1 MTTAIG
7 PEMVKRVREQSQT
20 LFSKVGSLYSSREN
34 FSLTPALKETFT
46 SKLNAKPRQAK
57 GLDLPLMHWERL
69 ADFIAQH
76 QFLLRAGQRIYRSRR
91 KLATAAMSVLAVM
104 LAYHV
109 VFAANGM
116 VAYQRKRAE
125 HHKFQQE
132 ILRLQQE
139 NSHISERVRELKS
152 DPRAIEREAREQL
165 KYARPGEVVYISP
178 EAPSKSST
186 ATAQK
191 R

>member
-1 MTTAIG
+1 M
-7 PEMVKRVREQSQT
+7 
-20 LFSKVGSLYSSREN
+20 
-34 FSLTPALKETFT
+34 
-46 SKLNAKPRQAK
+46 
-57 GLDLPLMHWERL
+57 DWERL

-76 QFLLRAGQRIYRSRR
+76 QLLLRAGECLYRARR
-91 KLATAAMSVLAVM
+91 KLATAAMSVLVVM

-125 HHKFQQE
+125 HHKLQQE
-132 ILRLQQE
+132 ILRVQE
-139 NSHISERVRELKS
+139 ENNHISQRVRELKS

-165 KYARPGEVVYISP
+165 KYARPGEVVYVSP
-178 EAPSKSST
+178 ETQPQGST

>member
-7 PEMVKRVREQSQT
+7 PDTVKWVRERLQT
-20 LFSKVGSLYSSREN
+20 LFSKVGSLYSRREK
-34 FSLTPALKETFT
+34 FRLTPALKETFT
-46 SKLNAKPRQAK
+46 SKLNAEAPRGQR
-57 GLDLPLMHWERL
+57 LDLPLMDWERL

-76 QFLLRAGQRIYRSRR
+76 RFLLRAGQRIYRSRR

-125 HHKFQQE
+125 QDRLQRD
-132 ILRLQQE
+132 IVRLQQE
-139 NSHISERVRELKS
+139 NDRISQRVRELKS

-178 EAPSKSST
+178 ETRSQSST

>member
-1 MTTAIG
+1 M
-7 PEMVKRVREQSQT
+7 
-20 LFSKVGSLYSSREN
+20 
-34 FSLTPALKETFT
+34 
-46 SKLNAKPRQAK
+46 
-57 GLDLPLMHWERL
+57 LDWERL

-76 QFLLRAGQRIYRSRR
+76 RFLLRTGQRIYESRR
-91 KLATAAMSVLAVM
+91 KLATAAMSVLVVV

-116 VAYQRKRAE
+116 IAYQHKRSD
-125 HHKFQQE
+125 HHKLQQE

-139 NSHISERVRELKS
+139 NDRISLRVRKLKS

-178 EAPSKSST
+178 ETQPQSSG
-186 ATAQK
+186 ATAAT

>member
-1 MTTAIG
+1 M
-7 PEMVKRVREQSQT
+7 
-20 LFSKVGSLYSSREN
+20 
-34 FSLTPALKETFT
+34 
-46 SKLNAKPRQAK
+46 
-57 GLDLPLMHWERL
+57 DWERL
-69 ADFIAQH
+69 ADFLAQH
-76 QFLLRAGQRIYRSRR
+76 RLLLRAGEWIYESRR
-91 KLATAAMSVLAVM
+91 KLATAVMSVLVMM

-125 HHKFQQE
+125 HRK
-132 ILRLQQE
+132 LQQDIGRVQLE
-139 NSHISERVRELKS
+139 NDRISQRVRELKS

-178 EAPSKSST
+178 EPKSQRPAAS
-186 ATAQK
+186 AQK

>member
-1 MTTAIG
+1 M
-7 PEMVKRVREQSQT
+7 
-20 LFSKVGSLYSSREN
+20 
-34 FSLTPALKETFT
+34 
-46 SKLNAKPRQAK
+46 
-57 GLDLPLMHWERL
+57 DWERL

-76 QFLLRAGQRIYRSRR
+76 QSLLRVGQRIYKSRR
-91 KLATAAMSVLAVM
+91 KLATAAMSVLVVM

-125 HHKFQQE
+125 QDKLQQD
-132 ILRLQQE
+132 IRRLQQE
-139 NSHISERVRELKS
+139 NDRISQRVRELKS

>member
-1 MTTAIG
+1 M
-7 PEMVKRVREQSQT
+7 
-20 LFSKVGSLYSSREN
+20 
-34 FSLTPALKETFT
+34 
-46 SKLNAKPRQAK
+46 
-57 GLDLPLMHWERL
+57 DWERL
-69 ADFIAQH
+69 ADFIVQH
-76 QFLLRAGQRIYRSRR
+76 RLLLRAGEWIYESRR
-91 KLATAAMSVLAVM
+91 KLATAAMSMLVLM

-125 HHKFQQE
+125 HYKLQQD

-139 NSHISERVRELKS
+139 NDRISRRVRELKS
-152 DPRAIEREAREQL
+152 NPQAIEREAREQL

-178 EAPSKSST
+178 EPRSQSST
-186 ATAQK
+186 ANAQK

>member
-1 MTTAIG
+1 M
-7 PEMVKRVREQSQT
+7 
-20 LFSKVGSLYSSREN
+20 
-34 FSLTPALKETFT
+34 
-46 SKLNAKPRQAK
+46 
-57 GLDLPLMHWERL
+57 DWERL
-69 ADFIAQH
+69 AEFIAQH
-76 QFLLRAGQRIYRSRR
+76 HFLLRAGQRIYESRR
-91 KLATAAMSVLAVM
+91 KLATVAMSVLVVM

-125 HHKFQQE
+125 HEKLRQD

-139 NSHISERVRELKS
+139 NERISGRVRELKS

-165 KYARPGEVVYISP
+165 KYARPGEVVFISP
-178 EAPSKSST
+178 ATRPQNST

>member
-1 MTTAIG
+1 M
-7 PEMVKRVREQSQT
+7 
-20 LFSKVGSLYSSREN
+20 
-34 FSLTPALKETFT
+34 
-46 SKLNAKPRQAK
+46 
-57 GLDLPLMHWERL
+57 LDWERL

-76 QFLLRAGQRIYRSRR
+76 RFLLQTGQRIYESRR
-91 KLATAAMSVLAVM
+91 KLATAAMSVLVVM

-109 VFAANGM
+109 VFAAYGM
-116 VAYQRKRAE
+116 IAYQHKRSD
-125 HHKFQQE
+125 HHKLQQE

-139 NSHISERVRELKS
+139 NDRISLRVRELKS

-178 EAPSKSST
+178 ETQPQSSG
-186 ATAQK
+186 ATAAK

>member
-1 MTTAIG
+1 M
-7 PEMVKRVREQSQT
+7 
-20 LFSKVGSLYSSREN
+20 
-34 FSLTPALKETFT
+34 
-46 SKLNAKPRQAK
+46 
-57 GLDLPLMHWERL
+57 DWERL
-69 ADFIAQH
+69 ADFFAQH
-76 QFLLRAGQRIYRSRR
+76 RLLLRAGEWIYESRR
-91 KLATAAMSVLAVM
+91 KLATAAMSVLVMM

-125 HHKFQQE
+125 QHKLQQD
-132 ILRLQQE
+132 ILRLQQD
-139 NSHISERVRELKS
+139 NDRISQRVRELKS

-178 EAPSKSST
+178 EPKSQRP
-186 ATAQK
+186 ATSAQT

>member
-1 MTTAIG
+1 M
-7 PEMVKRVREQSQT
+7 
-20 LFSKVGSLYSSREN
+20 
-34 FSLTPALKETFT
+34 
-46 SKLNAKPRQAK
+46 
-57 GLDLPLMHWERL
+57 DWERL
-69 ADFIAQH
+69 ADFMAQH
-76 QFLLRAGQRIYRSRR
+76 QLLLRAGEWIYESRR
-91 KLATAAMSVLAVM
+91 KLATAAMSVLVVM

-125 HHKFQQE
+125 HEKLQQD

-139 NSHISERVRELKS
+139 NNRISQRVRELKS

-178 EAPSKSST
+178 EPKPQTST

>member
-1 MTTAIG
+1 MDWDG
-7 PEMVKRVREQSQT
+7 
-20 LFSKVGSLYSSREN
+20 
-34 FSLTPALKETFT
+34 
-46 SKLNAKPRQAK
+46 
-57 GLDLPLMHWERL
+57 L
-69 ADFIAQH
+69 ADFIAQR
-76 QFLLRAGQRIYRSRR
+76 QFLLRAGARIYGARR
-91 KLATAAMSVLAVM
+91 KLATAAMSVLVLM

-125 HHKFQQE
+125 HEKLRQD

-139 NSHISERVRELKS
+139 NNRISERVRELKS

-178 EAPSKSST
+178 ETRRQSST